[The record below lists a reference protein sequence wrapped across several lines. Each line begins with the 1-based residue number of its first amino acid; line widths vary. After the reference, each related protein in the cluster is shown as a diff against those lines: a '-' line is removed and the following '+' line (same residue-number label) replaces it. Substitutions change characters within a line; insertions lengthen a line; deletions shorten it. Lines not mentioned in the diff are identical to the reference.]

1 MTGNVAAGKD
11 KAKLACLAGWRHR
24 PPMLMLTTIHG
35 QMTDDAL
42 HERLHELSHNGA
54 VETIRLERHD
64 MQRHRLRVATDK
76 GTSCAIALPR
86 DVALEDGAVLEIDE
100 THAIVVR
107 AIEERWLEL
116 APRDAKAALELGYH
130 AGNLHW
136 RVQFREGRLAV
147 ALEGPEQAYLDR
159 LTMFFADG
167 RAQRVD
173 G

>member
-1 MTGNVAAGKD
+1 MTGNVSTGKHKAA
-11 KAKLACLAGWRHR
+11 LACVADERHR
-24 PPMLMLTTIHG
+24 PGMLMLTTIHG
-35 QMTDDAL
+35 LMTDDAL
-42 HERLHELSHNGA
+42 HERLHGLSHNDA
-54 VETIRLERHD
+54 VETIRLERQD
-64 MQRHRLRVATDK
+64 MQRHRLRVETDK

-86 DVALEDGAVLEIDE
+86 DVSLEDGAVLEIDGNR
-100 THAIVVR
+100 AIVVR

-116 APRDAKAALELGYH
+116 VPRDAQAALELGYH

-147 ALEGPEQAYLDR
+147 ALEGPVQAYLDR
-159 LTMFFADG
+159 LTLFFADG